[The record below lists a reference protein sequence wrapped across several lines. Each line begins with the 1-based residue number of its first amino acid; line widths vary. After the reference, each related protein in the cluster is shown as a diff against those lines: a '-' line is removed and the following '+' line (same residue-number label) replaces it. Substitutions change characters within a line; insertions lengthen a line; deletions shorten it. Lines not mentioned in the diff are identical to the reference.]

1 MPPVVPWNASL
12 QRTSC
17 YASRQQARKVVLF
30 SHLPESPS
38 IPRFIP
44 IEEVVAVKVT
54 AQEIAQYGCF
64 LWLSSNLSYT

>member
-1 MPPVVPWNASL
+1 MRAYNAFVL
-12 QRTSC
+12 RC
-17 YASRQQARKVVLF
+17 ASAGSKGSTIF
-30 SHLPESPS
+30 AFAGIPS

-44 IEEVVAVKVT
+44 IEEVVSVKVT